1 MNGTFVES
9 RRHVVLGYDGLCQR
23 KGYNILKQS
32 VTVHCPLL
40 YFGLVS
46 TVT

>member
-1 MNGTFVES
+1 MVS
-9 RRHVVLGYDGLCQR
+9 SKYIVLGYSGR
-23 KGYNILKQS
+23 EGFVIMKQS
-32 VTVHCPLL
+32 VTVHCSLL